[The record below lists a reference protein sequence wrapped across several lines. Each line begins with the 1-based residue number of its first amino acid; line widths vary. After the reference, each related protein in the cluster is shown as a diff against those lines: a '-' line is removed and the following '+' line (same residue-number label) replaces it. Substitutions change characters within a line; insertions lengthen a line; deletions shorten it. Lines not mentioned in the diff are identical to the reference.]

1 MEVKKKS
8 FIWAMICAV
17 SVVLFIVISNR
28 IAPFLID
35 NDNIYLKTVV
45 SGEMTGTPEM
55 RGYHLG
61 IISGFIMSSLYKLTG
76 NYVPWFGIILC
87 LYAGIVIWYVLY
99 NLATA
104 CKKWY
109 MSLCCLAVGLLV
121 SSSIFFRYFV
131 QTQFTIIG
139 GFLGAGAALALALVQ
154 IDKTVKENRANLIML
169 FVFALLSFS
178 VRSSAFYRIS
188 PFLGMI
194 LLDKFI
200 DYLGNKKESHFAVLV
215 FAAGV
220 IVLSMVINILAGK
233 IAYSSE
239 DWKSYDK
246 YNELRADMV
255 DYEGFPD
262 YEIYRDVY
270 EKYGIKESSY
280 RALTE
285 HYNLILD
292 KNINEESL
300 AALDEITRENRSRN
314 NADLLGRLKEVFS
327 SIIERNIKD
336 YTDRP
341 INVFVFWM
349 YAAVIVLAVL
359 SKKFK
364 AVRDVGFLIVA
375 RMFDWIYL
383 VYNGRYPFRV
393 TQIIYVAELFLLVAI
408 AIKYRLWE
416 RAFKKPFTRLKISP
430 VFIASVLVICFI
442 AVRFGLPVMRNVKNE
457 AIGFDKMSVCFSELE
472 DYLEDHPDNF
482 YFFDMTNLHYKER
495 TLGFGESAYENYVY
509 MGSWIT
515 NSPWYNDKLKAHG
528 IEDPAVSLVERDDLY
543 IIYQVDNTGSRDF
556 LDEYFEEHFPG
567 TKINKADEFVSSNGF
582 VYEILSVEKE

>member
-17 SVVLFIVISNR
+17 SVVLFILISNR

-55 RGYHLG
+55 RGYYLG
-61 IISGFIMSSLYKLTG
+61 VISGFIMSSLYKVTG

-87 LYAGIVIWYVLY
+87 LYAGLVIWFVLY
-99 NLATA
+99 NIATA

-109 MSLCCLAVGLLV
+109 MSAIGVAVGILV
-121 SSSIFFRYFV
+121 AASVFFRYFV
-131 QTQFTIIG
+131 QTQYTIIG
-139 GFLGAGAALALALVQ
+139 GLLGAGAAFALAF
-154 IDKTVKENRANLIML
+154 ISTEKTVSENRACIIVL
-169 FVFALLSFS
+169 FVFSLLSFS
-178 VRSSAFYRIS
+178 VRSSAFYMIL
-188 PFLGMI
+188 PFLGM
-194 LLDKFI
+194 LFLAEFI
-200 DYLGNKKESHFAVLV
+200 DYLKERDKRHFSVLV
-215 FAAGV
+215 VAAAS
-220 IVLSMVINILAGK
+220 IVLAMALNVLAGK
-233 IAYSSE
+233 AAYSSE
-239 DWKSYDK
+239 DWKSYDR
-246 YNELRADMV
+246 YNESHADMV

-262 YEIYRDVY
+262 YETYRDVY

-292 KNINEESL
+292 KNINEESF
-300 AALDEITRENRSRN
+300 AALDEITRENRSKN
-314 NADLLGRLKEVFS
+314 NADFLGRLKEVFS
-327 SIIERNIKD
+327 CIVERNIKD

-349 YAAVIVLAVL
+349 YVTAVALAVL
-359 SKKFK
+359 SKRFK
-364 AVRDVGFLIVA
+364 ALRDVGFLVVA

-408 AIKYRLWE
+408 AIKYRFWE
-416 RAFKKPFTRLKISP
+416 RAFKKPVPRLKISP
-430 VFIASVLVICFI
+430 VFIGSVLVICFI
-442 AVRFGLPVMRNVKNE
+442 SFRFGIPVMRNIKNE

-515 NSPWYNDKLKAHG
+515 NSPWYNGKLKAHG
-528 IEDPAVSLVERDDLY
+528 IDDPAVSLIERDDLY
-543 IIYQVDNTGSRDF
+543 IIYQVDNVENRDF

-567 TKINKADEFVSSNGF
+567 TIINKADEFVSSNGF
-582 VYEILSVEKE
+582 VYEILSVEKG